1 MTRRLNS
8 ASIYDCPLYRSTSS
22 TSAALHAT
30 FNEIKDLAYGFM
42 ERVRRHV
49 VRGSE
54 AANSLNVNPLHIQCG
69 VVGLSMQAFHSTG
82 GQA

>member
-42 ERVRRHV
+42 ERARRL
-49 VRGSE
+49 R
-54 AANSLNVNPLHIQCG
+54 AASRLPEMRL
-69 VVGLSMQAFHSTG
+69 
-82 GQA
+82 